1 MDYLYADIYKKL
13 EEKIKNMSVGE
24 KLPSERTMVQE
35 YGVSRNVLR
44 EALVLLSERGLIEIR
59 PGKGSYVTNKQKASF
74 AKHFGSFLEEDRE
87 SQMQVLE
94 VREVL
99 ELAMF
104 EKAALNAT
112 DEDIRIME
120 DIYRQMERNQSVGAG
135 YGELDLKLHMQ
146 IARATH
152 NEIFPILVRTLYESS
167 GQQIILIED
176 MFPEAMK
183 SIHRDH
189 LGIIEAI
196 KRRDVKAVRKVGKR
210 HFDVDRYVLLSMD
223 DIGEYKDN
231 DNNE

>member
-13 EEKIKNMSVGE
+13 EEKIKNMEVGE
-24 KLPSERTMVQE
+24 KLPSERAMVQE

-59 PGKGSYVTNKQKASF
+59 PGTGSYVTNQQKASL
-74 AKHFGSFLEEDRE
+74 AKHFGSFFEADRE
-87 SQMQVLE
+87 SKMKVLE

-112 DEDIRIME
+112 EDDIRIME
-120 DIYRQMERNQSVGAG
+120 EIYHQMEENLSMMAG
-135 YGELDLKLHMQ
+135 YGNLDLKLHMQ

-152 NEIFPILVRTLYESS
+152 NEIFPILVSTLYESS
-167 GQQIILIED
+167 GQRIVFMEE

-189 LGIIEAI
+189 LGIIQAI
-196 KRRDVKAVRKVGKR
+196 KRRDVKMVRKVGKR

-223 DIGEYKDN
+223 DINGKKDV
-231 DNNE
+231 

>member
-13 EEKIKNMSVGE
+13 EEKIKNMQVGE
-24 KLPSERTMVQE
+24 KLPSERAMVQE

-44 EALVLLSERGLIEIR
+44 EALVLLSERGLINIR
-59 PGKGSYVTNKQKASF
+59 PGKGSYVTNRQKASL
-74 AKHFGSFLEEDRE
+74 AKHFGSFLEADRE
-87 SQMQVLE
+87 SQMKVLE

-112 DEDIRIME
+112 EEDIRVME
-120 DIYRQMERNQSVGAG
+120 DIYHHMEENLSMMAG
-135 YGELDLKLHMQ
+135 YGNLDLKLHMQ

-152 NEIFPILVRTLYESS
+152 NEIFPILVSTLYESS
-167 GQQIILIED
+167 GQKLVLMED

-189 LGIIEAI
+189 LGIIQAI
-196 KRRDVKAVRKVGKR
+196 KRRDVKMVRKVGKR
-210 HFDVDRYVLLSMD
+210 HFDVDRYILLSMD
-223 DIGEYKDN
+223 DISEN
-231 DNNE
+231 TEI

>member
-1 MDYLYADIYKKL
+1 MDYLYADVYKKL
-13 EEKIKNMSVGE
+13 EGRIKNMSVGE
-24 KLPSERTMVQE
+24 KLPSERIMVQE

-44 EALVLLSERGLIEIR
+44 EALVLLSERGQIEIR
-59 PGKGSYVTNKQKASF
+59 PGKGSYVVNKQKASL
-74 AKHFGSFLEEDRE
+74 AKHFGSVFDEDRE

-104 EKAALNAT
+104 EKAVLNAT
-112 DEDIRIME
+112 EEDIQVME
-120 DIYRQMERNQSVGAG
+120 AIYAEMDKRQSLKEG
-135 YGELDLKLHMQ
+135 YGDLDLKLHMQ

-152 NEIFPILVRTLYESS
+152 NEIFSILVRTLYESG
-167 GQQIILIED
+167 GQRIILIED

-223 DIGEYKDN
+223 DISDSSDYSL
-231 DNNE
+231 

>member
-13 EEKIKNMSVGE
+13 EERIKNLSVGE
-24 KLPSERTMVQE
+24 KLPSERAMVQE

-44 EALVLLSERGLIEIR
+44 EALVLLSERGIIEIR
-59 PGKGSYVTNKQKASF
+59 PGKGSYVTNKQKASL
-74 AKHFGSFLEEDRE
+74 AKHFDSFLEKDRE

-94 VREVL
+94 VREIV

-104 EKAALNAT
+104 EKAALNAN
-112 DEDIRIME
+112 ENDIRLME
-120 DIYRQMERNQSVGAG
+120 EIYEQMDQNQNVNEG
-135 YGELDLKLHMQ
+135 YGDLDLKLHMQ

-152 NEIFPILVRTLYESS
+152 NDIFPILVRTLYESS
-167 GQQIILIED
+167 GQKIILIED

-196 KRRDVKAVRKVGKR
+196 KRRDVKAVKKVGKR

-223 DIGEYKDN
+223 DIGDQTE
-231 DNNE
+231 NEK